1 MIPVTQINGRA
12 IPLGRDNVDTDQI
25 IAAEHL
31 KTVSRNGLGC
41 HAFERLR
48 SEPGNVFNEPVF
60 AGAPILIAG
69 ANFGCGSSREHA
81 VWAIADLGIRAVIAE
96 SFSDIF
102 SANAFKNGIV
112 TVPLDRADID
122 RLMTIARTGPI
133 TVDLEAMTVSAG
145 GVQTAFS
152 LDPFRRDCL
161 LRGLDEIALTLASES
176 AILAYE
182 KRVGSRA
189 RSLQSR

>member
-1 MIPVTQINGRA
+1 MTPVTQVHGRA
-12 IPLGRDNVDTDQI
+12 IPFGRDNVDTDQI
-25 IAAEHL
+25 IAAEQL
-31 KTVSRNGLGC
+31 KTVSRTGLGR

-48 SEPGNVFNEPVF
+48 AEPGNVFDDPVF

-81 VWAIADLGIRAVIAE
+81 VWAIADLRIRAVIAE

-112 TVPLDRADID
+112 TVQLDRADID
-122 RLMTIARTGPI
+122 RLMTIARTDAI
-133 TVDLEAMTVSAG
+133 MVDLEAMIVLAC

-161 LRGLDEIALTLASES
+161 LHGLDEIALTLASEG

-182 KRVGSRA
+182 RRTGI
-189 RSLQSR
+189 